1 MLHKI
6 SALFVFLFIIFSA
19 TQKATGLLK
28 NLFWKF
34 AHLYCILDK
43 KKIQHSCYEVLAISE
58 ELDSRK
64 MNDGSKAQGQDARA
78 HNPPILVARPLSP
91 HLFRYQFL
99 ECRYPQVLII

>member
-1 MLHKI
+1 MHKI

-43 KKIQHSCYEVLAISE
+43 KKFNIVVMKY
-58 ELDSRK
+58 
-64 MNDGSKAQGQDARA
+64 
-78 HNPPILVARPLSP
+78 
-91 HLFRYQFL
+91 
-99 ECRYPQVLII
+99 